1 MSSCEVR
8 CMCRIEI
15 EGRRESLLQASTSAM
30 GVSSG
35 AGLAS
40 GTSEAIDWRW
50 HAQLVDTH
58 PALRRLGLGAA
69 MQSLTLQP
77 DELRR
82 ARANSKVLSFYF
94 DDHNRSRESL
104 QRLMCDVALAH
115 HGSELRMSDHSMLQ
129 HCERDG

>member
-1 MSSCEVR
+1 MVADAAPNLLVR
-8 CMCRIEI
+8 TRMACPVVRFAACRIEI

-58 PALRRLGLGAA
+58 PALQATVAWLARGARVRSVWRWGRRYPHINILLCSADP
-69 MQSLTLQP
+69 T
-77 DELRR
+77 
-82 ARANSKVLSFYF
+82 
-94 DDHNRSRESL
+94 SR
-104 QRLMCDVALAH
+104 MP
-115 HGSELRMSDHSMLQ
+115 
-129 HCERDG
+129 